1 MGTFLLLCV
10 LGLVAFVVVGAILS
24 AVLHAVVWLVTL
36 PFRIFFKLLFGL
48 GRHPR
53 RARPGAIHCRHRAD
67 RTRGRRS
74 IGAVLAMLAPLLPVL
89 LLGGFAWAIFRLAS
103 RKPAPPPPPPP
114 AGFWS

>member
-24 AVLHAVVWLVTL
+24 AVLHALVWLVTL

-48 GRHPR
+48 GGIL
-53 RARPGAIHCRHRAD
+53 AGL
-67 RTRGRRS
+67 
-74 IGAVLAMLAPLLPVL
+74 VLAPFIAVIALIALVVSVDRRRVGDARAAAAGAAPGWLRLGHLPPRV
-89 LLGGFAWAIFRLAS
+89 AETRAA
-103 RKPAPPPPPPP
+103 PPPP